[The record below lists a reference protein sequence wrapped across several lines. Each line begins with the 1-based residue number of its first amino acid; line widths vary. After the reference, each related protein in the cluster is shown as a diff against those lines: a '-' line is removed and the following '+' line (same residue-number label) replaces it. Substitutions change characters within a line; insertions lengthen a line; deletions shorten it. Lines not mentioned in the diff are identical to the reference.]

1 MLIAMNSLALC
12 QRSRPEPYG
21 NARRSSKRWLR
32 QGLACALSGALL
44 ASTSLARADGEATPS
59 APVGTAPDTIDKA
72 ECALAF
78 ERAQRL
84 RNASSYLSASAEALK
99 CANPS
104 CGALLSEECGKIY
117 SDLQTAIPTVVF
129 AARDE
134 SGKELA
140 NVTVRIDR
148 DPTPVPIDGRP
159 VAVDPG
165 AHEFAFSAA
174 GFEPSTQG
182 AVIRAAERYRA
193 VTATLTRVAE
203 PQLTE
208 RPSVE
213 HARATP
219 GVPLA
224 SYVLGGVALVGV
236 AGFAAFR
243 VSAASDFDTLSNE
256 CKPTC
261 DEDKVD
267 DVRNKYLF
275 SHVFLAVAGTAAL
288 AAVTIYL
295 TAPRGSATT
304 TALQVKQSR
313 AGLSAQLTTRF

>member
-1 MLIAMNSLALC
+1 
-12 QRSRPEPYG
+12 
-21 NARRSSKRWLR
+21 
-32 QGLACALSGALL
+32 
-44 ASTSLARADGEATPS
+44 LARADGEATPS
-59 APVGTAPDTIDKA
+59 APVGTVPDAIDKA

-84 RNASSYLSASAEALK
+84 RNASSYLSATAEALT

-117 SDLQTAIPTVVF
+117 SDLQTATPTVVF
-129 AARDE
+129 AAHDE

-148 DPTPVPIDGRP
+148 NPTPVPIDGKP

-165 AHEFAFSAA
+165 AHEFVFSAP
-174 GFEPSTQG
+174 GFEPFTQG

-193 VTATLTRVAE
+193 VTATLHRVGR

-208 RPSVE
+208 RPRVE
-213 HARATP
+213 QVTSAPA
-219 GVPLA
+219 VPLA
-224 SYVLGGVALVGV
+224 SYVLGGVAVVGIG
-236 AGFAAFR
+236 GFAAFR
-243 VSAASDFDTLSNE
+243 VSAANDFDTLSKE

-261 DEDKVD
+261 DEDQVD
-267 DVRNKYLF
+267 DVRSKYLL
-275 SHVFLAVAGTAAL
+275 SHVFLAVGGTAAL

-295 TAPRGSATT
+295 TAPRAPAAT
-304 TALQVKQSR
+304 TALQLKQSR
-313 AGLSAQLTTRF
+313 AGLTAQLTTRF